1 MADIDLDF
9 KPSFDPRTVF
19 PQAVPASMV
28 REDDLAK
35 HPCGHYF
42 QNIPVD
48 SVTGWSAIPYE
59 EAEVMGYFKIDF
71 LHLTTLDYF
80 ESKHEIRTLLKKEP
94 DWSLLLEEKHVQ
106 KLFQISK
113 HHNIVSQVKPQ
124 SIQELAD
131 VVALIRPN
139 KRHLLN
145 EYKKNKTKVRP
156 MLYRQSGDDKSSFKR
171 SHSLAYAMTIVLQL
185 HLIKAG
191 VL

>member
-1 MADIDLDF
+1 MDIDLDF

-28 REDDLAK
+28 RDDDLAK

-42 QNIPVD
+42 QDIAVD
-48 SVTGWSAIPYE
+48 DATGWSAIPYE

-71 LHLTTLDYF
+71 LHLSTLDYF
-80 ESKHEIRTLLKKEP
+80 ESKKEIRALLKREP
-94 DWSLLLEEKHVQ
+94 DWSLLLDETNVS

-113 HHNIVSQVKPQ
+113 HHNIISQVKPQ

-131 VVALIRPN
+131 IVALIRPN
-139 KRHLLN
+139 KRHLLSD
-145 EYKKNKTKVRP
+145 YKKNKTKTRP
-156 MLYRQSGDDKSSFKR
+156 LLYRQGSDDKSSFKR
-171 SHSLAYAMTIVLQL
+171 SHAIAYAMTIVLQL
-185 HLIKAG
+185 HLIEAG